1 MIALIDYGMGNL
13 FSVKRKLEKLGFQT
27 EITNDSVTI
36 RKASKIILPG
46 VGHFGKAMEELK
58 KRDLISP
65 LNDMVNNQ
73 KVPVLGI
80 CLGMQLMTSGSE
92 EGSCEGLN
100 WFTCTTE
107 RLNTSDKT
115 RFKVPHIGWNT
126 IDFQREDAILAKIP
140 SGSEMYFVHAYGV
153 LNALEEETLTT
164 THYETP
170 FISGLKK
177 DLVFG
182 VQFHPEKS
190 HDLGQKMLHNF
201 ASI

>member
-27 EITNDSVTI
+27 AITNDRVTI
-36 RKASKIILPG
+36 AQASKIILPG
-46 VGHFGKAMEELK
+46 VGHFGKAMDELK
-58 KRDLISP
+58 RRDLISP
-65 LNDMVNNQ
+65 LHDLVKEQM
-73 KVPVLGI
+73 VPVLGI

-100 WFTCTTE
+100 WFSCKTE
-107 RLNTSDKT
+107 RLKATDMS

-126 IDFQREDAILAKIP
+126 IDFQENTLLENIP
-140 SGSEMYFVHAYGV
+140 KGSEMYFVHSYGV
-153 LNALEEETLTT
+153 LHALEEEILTT
-164 THYETP
+164 TCYETS
-170 FISGLKK
+170 FVSGLKK
-177 DLVFG
+177 DHVFG

-190 HDLGQKMLHNF
+190 HDLGQRMLYNF